1 MAAECIRLKNLIKGW
16 DAHLYTLSL
25 SLSLSLFH
33 GGERDGSKV
42 YALDT
47 ASRIEKHGK

>member
-25 SLSLSLFH
+25 SLSSMV
-33 GGERDGSKV
+33 EREMAPRYMHSILHLG
-42 YALDT
+42 
-47 ASRIEKHGK
+47 